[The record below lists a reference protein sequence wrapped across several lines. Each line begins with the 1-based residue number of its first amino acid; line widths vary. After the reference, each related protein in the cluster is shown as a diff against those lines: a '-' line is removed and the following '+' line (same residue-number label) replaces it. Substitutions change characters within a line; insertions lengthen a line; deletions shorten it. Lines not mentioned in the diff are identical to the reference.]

1 MMRYKKITIDHTI
14 YIKVLYDENISY
26 LMVSTDDVLNTN
38 NNDTAFTELR
48 RVLKNTLRLKPKKY
62 LSLTTWIFGSSRI
75 LLVSVLIRMIKSW
88 N

>member
-48 RVLKNTLRLKPKKY
+48 RVFEEYFEIKAKEVSFLNYLDLR
-62 LSLTTWIFGSSRI
+62 IF
-75 LLVSVLIRMIKSW
+75 
-88 N
+88 